1 MSDTYL
7 HLIQIG
13 PVQSFIAAARRTQDL
28 YVGSRLL
35 STLAG
40 AGVEAARH
48 EGADLLFPVP
58 LPDGSLP
65 AGVPHRFA
73 FLSDREPKAVAAKVE
88 EAIRGHWTNQIARP
102 VREWLARQ
110 AGHGEWEAMFDRQ
123 VANWLEFYSVAVPYD
138 HKNHGNSYQQA
149 VSALNARKQARHFPQ
164 VNEPDEKCTLTGAQ
178 AALPK
183 ALWDALRRSPVLK
196 RYDVPRPDG
205 GTDNIV
211 LRTNE
216 QLGALAAIK
225 RFAVL
230 AGVDLG
236 VAISPD
242 FDAVDGF
249 PSTDAVAGWFSN
261 EKPDRP
267 LYLAVLHMDGDRM
280 GKLLSAQHKRET
292 HREISERLTSF
303 AQQVYGI
310 VSKYDNPT
318 TGRSAL
324 VYAGGDDV
332 LALLPLESA
341 LQCADEIQKAFDRV
355 MDPFASRDTKG
366 EKTNGTM
373 SAGIAITAAHL
384 PLDHGLEEARLAEKR
399 AKEAYGRAAVV
410 VRDTRSSAI
419 REMGAPWKTE
429 IVPLVNALQKG
440 IKAEWLSG
448 KFGYDLLEAA
458 RAMDG
463 VEALRDAWVAEME
476 RLLKRHSEKAKDESR
491 NALAER
497 LRKWVNGQNALT
509 DLAHWVILVRFLV
522 KGGRS

>member
-40 AGVEAARH
+40 AGVETARR
-48 EGADLLFPVP
+48 EGADLLFPVAH
-58 LPDGSLP
+58 PDGSLP

-73 FLSDREPKAVAAKVE
+73 FLSNREPKAIAAKVE
-88 EAIRGHWTNQIARP
+88 ETIRDHWANQIARP

-123 VANWLEFYSVAVPYD
+123 VATWLEFYSVAVRYD
-138 HKNHGNSYQQA
+138 PTNHGRCYQQA

-164 VNEPDEKCTLTGAQ
+164 VDEPGDKCTLTGAQ
-178 AALPK
+178 AALK
-183 ALWDALRRSPVLK
+183 LDWKRLKESINDTEDIILRP
-196 RYDVPRPDG
+196 
-205 GTDNIV
+205 
-211 LRTNE
+211 NE
-216 QLGALAAIK
+216 RLGALAVIK
-225 RFAVL
+225 RFAQL
-230 AGVDLG
+230 AGVKLG
-236 VAISPD
+236 V
-242 FDAVDGF
+242 DAERVRTF
-249 PSTDAVAGWFSN
+249 PSLPDIAGV
-261 EKPDRP
+261 PDEDTEHP
-267 LYLAVLHMDGDRM
+267 AYLAVLHMDGDRM
-280 GKLLSAQHKRET
+280 GKLLSAQMTADAHKKL
-292 HREISERLTSF
+292 SASLADF
-303 AQQVYGI
+303 ADARVPAI
-310 VSKYDNPT
+310 VKKHGQNVK
-318 TGRSAL
+318 GCSAL

-341 LQCADEIQKAFDRV
+341 LQCAEEIQKAFVEV
-355 MDPFASRDTKG
+355 MESFVTMDGNGKQIG
-366 EKTNGTM
+366 GTM

-399 AKEAYGRAAVV
+399 AKEGYGRAAVV

-419 REMGAPWKTE
+419 RQMGAQWVTG
-429 IVPLVNALQKG
+429 IVPLVNELQEG

-458 RAMDG
+458 RAMEG
-463 VEALRDAWVAEME
+463 VEVPRDAWIAEMK
-476 RLLKRHSEKAKDESR
+476 RLLKRHSDNEKKAENERKALEAKLEEW
-491 NALAER
+491 L
-497 LRKWVNGQNALT
+497 KGQNALT
-509 DLAHWVILVRFLV
+509 DLAHWVILARFLV